1 MTPSD
6 DPARETAPAQPADL
20 AAGPPSMAAQIY
32 DALRVRLI
40 TGRIMPGVPF
50 STRGLARE
58 LEVSQTPVRDALARL
73 AAEGA
78 VEIRSKRRIT
88 VPEMTRTRYDDLMR
102 CRLLLEPAAA
112 AHALP
117 LIGPATVKRLVAI
130 DADIDTAL
138 ANGNVEAYMRDNFRF
153 HFLIYRAAAQPITL
167 RLIETLW
174 AQFGPFMRV
183 IYGFSGTAQLLDRH
197 QEAITAIRAA
207 DAGALHRAILED
219 INDGMRLIE
228 QGALSTRLS
237 I

>member
-1 MTPSD
+1 MTKSD
-6 DPARETAPAQPADL
+6 DPQSELTPEPL
-20 AAGPPSMAAQIY
+20 SMAAQIY
-32 DALRVRLI
+32 DTLRLRLI
-40 TGRIMPGVPF
+40 TGKIMPGIAF
-50 STRGLARE
+50 STRSLARE

-102 CRLLLEPAAA
+102 CRLLLEPSAA
-112 AHALP
+112 AHALAH
-117 LIGPATVKRLVAI
+117 IDATTIKRLAVIDGDI
-130 DADIDTAL
+130 DAAL
-138 ANGNVEAYMRDNFRF
+138 LSGDVDAYMRDNFRF

-183 IYGFSGTAQLLDRH
+183 IYGLSGTAQLVDRH
-197 QEAITAIRAA
+197 QEAITAIRNQDAA
-207 DAGALHRAILED
+207 ALHRAISED

-228 QGALSTRLS
+228 QGALGTTISP
-237 I
+237 

>member
-1 MTPSD
+1 MTP
-6 DPARETAPAQPADL
+6 ADE
-20 AAGPPSMAAQIY
+20 PPGEQTQEPLSMAAQIY
-32 DALRVRLI
+32 DTLRLRLI
-40 TGRIMPGVPF
+40 TGKIMPGIAF
-50 STRGLARE
+50 STRTLARE

-112 AHALP
+112 AHAVGH
-117 LIGPATVKRLVAI
+117 IDAGTVKQLAAI
-130 DADIDTAL
+130 DGDIDAAL
-138 ANGNVEAYMRDNFRF
+138 LSGDVDAYMRDNFRF

-183 IYGFSGTAQLLDRH
+183 IYGLSGTAQLVDRH
-197 QEAITAIRAA
+197 QEAITAIRAG
-207 DAGALHRAILED
+207 DAPALHRAISED
-219 INDGMRLIE
+219 INDGMKLIE
-228 QGALSTRLS
+228 QGALSTA
-237 I
+237 ITP